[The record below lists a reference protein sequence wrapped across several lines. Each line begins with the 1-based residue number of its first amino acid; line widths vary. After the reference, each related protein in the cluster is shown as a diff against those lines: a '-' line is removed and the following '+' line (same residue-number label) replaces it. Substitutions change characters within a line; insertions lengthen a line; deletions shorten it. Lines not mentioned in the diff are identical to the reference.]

1 MTWMNKELQ
10 QKPWVNIL
18 LIMVYINGDYM
29 VINGYYMVIIW
40 LMMVNDG

>member
-1 MTWMNKELQ
+1 MDYISHGYGYIM
-10 QKPWVNIL
+10 VVDIL

-29 VINGYYMVIIW
+29 VIIW